1 MWLRMAHRIEISYK
15 EGFPDVPGEKLKS
28 RIKSDLG
35 LQIEKV
41 HVTEVYTV
49 DADLDRAILEILT
62 NEAFVDP
69 VIQRGILDQATNAE
83 GDWVVEVGYK
93 PGVTDNIGR
102 TAKEVIE
109 AMIGRG
115 FQEGEAVYNSRMY
128 FLKGQV
134 SEDDVHNI
142 AVDILANV
150 LINRYTIKHISQYRA
165 DGGMG
170 IAVPKVTITT
180 EPVVER
186 IDIGSMTIEELMR
199 MNRERT
205 WALSREELLAI
216 KDYYADP
223 SVVAARQKAGL
234 DARPT
239 DVEIEALAQTWSEHC
254 KHKIFNARIDY
265 EEDGNREVV
274 DSVFKTYVMGSTDE
288 IRKRKGRQDF
298 CLSVFKDNAG
308 VIKFNRRNNLAFK
321 VETHNTPS
329 ALDPYGGALTGIV
342 GVNRDPFGT
351 GKGAKLAFNT
361 DVFCFAG
368 PDHKGEIPP
377 RLLHPK
383 RVLEGVREGVEHG
396 GNKSGIPTVNGSLV
410 FDESYLGK
418 PLVFCGTCGIMPVT
432 IRGEASYLKRAN
444 VGDHIVMVGG
454 RIGKDGIHGA
464 TFSSEELS
472 EVSPT
477 SAVQIGDPITQKRM
491 TDFLLIARDRGLYSS
506 ITDNGAGGLSSSVGE
521 MAEDTNG
528 CVMHLER
535 APLKYH
541 GLSPWEILLSEAQ
554 ERMTVAVPP
563 EKLREFL
570 ELSRKMNVLSTVL
583 GEFTDSGRFHV
594 LYDGKTVGYLDMEFL
609 HNGLPRMNLKAKWE
623 RRIVEEDPLP
633 EPEDYAATLAAV
645 LGRWNVCSKEY
656 VVRQYDHEVQGSS
669 VIKPLVGKYN
679 DGPADAG
686 VVAPD
691 LGSRNGVVISHG
703 ICPKYSRF
711 DTYNMVAC
719 AIDEAIRNNI
729 ATGGSLKRM
738 ALLDNFC
745 WSDPVESERNP
756 EGAYK
761 LAQLVR
767 ANRAL
772 YDYTTL
778 FGTPCISG
786 KDSMKNDYMHN
797 DIKIS
802 VPQTVLVSCIS
813 VIDDVDATVSMD
825 MKNDGDLIVVVG
837 KTYAELGGSE
847 YFAQFGRYGN
857 MAPQVRGENARKTFR
872 SMEKAIKAGIIRSC
886 HDISDGGLAC
896 CLAESA
902 FAGDV
907 GVDVDLQNV
916 PCSGVYRDDML
927 LFSESASR
935 FVATIR
941 EADLEKFRK
950 LFKSVPYGIA
960 GRVRAG
966 KAFRVMGLKG
976 DIVIDTTIDYLKE
989 AWQEPFKKIFG

>member
-1 MWLRMAHRIEISYK
+1 MWLSMAHRIEISYK
-15 EGFPDVPGEKLKS
+15 EGLLDVPGEKLRR

-41 HVTEVYTV
+41 HVVEVYTV
-49 DADLDRAILEILT
+49 DADLEPEILT
-62 NEAFVDP
+62 ILSNEAFVDP
-69 VIQRGILDQATNAE
+69 VIQKGHLDTATDAE

-102 TAKEVIE
+102 TAKEVTE
-109 AMIGRG
+109 AMTGRE
-115 FQEGEAVYNSRMY
+115 FQDGEGVYNSRMY
-128 FLKGQV
+128 FLKG
-134 SEDDVHNI
+134 SITEDDVHNI

-150 LINRYTIKHISQYRA
+150 LINRYAIKPIAQYKA
-165 DGGMG
+165 EGGMG
-170 IAVPKVTITT
+170 IMVPKVALTS

-186 IDIGSMTIEELMR
+186 IDIGSMTIDELMV

-205 WALSREELLAI
+205 WALSRDELPVI
-216 KDYYADP
+216 KNYYADP
-223 SVVAARQKAGL
+223 SVAAARQTVGL
-234 DARPT
+234 DGRPT

-265 EEDGNREVV
+265 EEDGSVEVV
-274 DSVFKTYVMGSTDE
+274 DSVFKTYVMGSTDD
-288 IRKRKGRQDF
+288 IRRKKGKQDF

-321 VETHNTPS
+321 METHNTPS

-351 GKGAKLAFNT
+351 GKGAKLAFNM
-361 DVFCFAG
+361 DIFCFAA
-368 PDHKGEIPP
+368 PDHKGTIPP

-396 GNKSGIPTVNGSLV
+396 GNKSGIPTINGSLV
-410 FDESYLGK
+410 FDENYLGK

-506 ITDNGAGGLSSSVGE
+506 ITDNGAGGLSSSIGE

-528 CVMHLER
+528 CVMNLER

-563 EKLREFL
+563 DSLAEFL
-570 ELSRKMNVLSTVL
+570 KLSHKMNVISTVL

-594 LYDGKTVGYLDMEFL
+594 MYDGKTVGYLDMEFL

-623 RRIVEEDPLP
+623 RRIVDEEPLP
-633 EPEDYAATLAAV
+633 EPQDYAAAIASV

-656 VVRQYDHEVQGSS
+656 VVRQYDHEVQGAS
-669 VIKPLVGKYN
+669 VIKPLTGKYN

-691 LGSRNGVVISHG
+691 FESKNGVVVSHG

-745 WSDPVESERNP
+745 WSDPIESERNP

-797 DIKIS
+797 EIKIS
-802 VPQTVLVSCIS
+802 VPQTVLMSCIS
-813 VIDDVDATVSMD
+813 VIDDVTKTVTMD
-825 MKNDGDLIVVVG
+825 MKDDGDIIIVVG

-847 YFAQFGRYGN
+847 YFAQFDRFGN
-857 MAPQVRGENARKTFR
+857 IAPIVRGAQAKKTFQT
-872 SMEKAIKAGIIRSC
+872 MEKAIKAAIIRSC

-896 CLAESA
+896 ALAESA
-902 FAGDV
+902 FAGDI
-907 GVDVDLQNV
+907 GIDVDLNAV
-916 PCSGVYRDDML
+916 PCSGVFRDDML

-935 FVATIR
+935 FVATMR
-941 EADLEKFRK
+941 EKDLESFKK
-950 LFKSVPYGIA
+950 LFKSVPYGVI
-960 GRVRAG
+960 GKVKAG
-966 KAFRVMGLKG
+966 KNFRIKGLRG
-976 DIVIDTTIDYLKE
+976 EIIIDTDIDYLKN

>member
-1 MWLRMAHRIEISYK
+1 MAHRIEITYR
-15 EGFPDVPGEKLKS
+15 EGLLDVPGEKLRK

-35 LQIEKV
+35 LQIEKA
-41 HVTEVYTV
+41 HVVEVYTV
-49 DADLDRAILEILT
+49 DAGLSPEVLDLLS

-69 VIQRGILDQATNAE
+69 VIQKGLLDKPTDAD

-102 TAKEVIE
+102 TAKEVVE
-109 AMIGRG
+109 AMTGSE
-115 FQEGEAVYNSRMY
+115 FKDGEAVYNSKMY
-128 FLKGQV
+128 FLKG
-134 SEDDVHNI
+134 SITEDDVHNI

-150 LINRYTIKHISQYRA
+150 LINRYAIKHISQYKA

-170 IAVPKVTITT
+170 IFVPKVDITT

-186 IDIGSMTIEELMR
+186 IDIGSMTIDELML

-205 WALSREELLAI
+205 WALSRDELVAI
-216 KDYYADP
+216 KDYFADP
-223 SVVAARQKAGL
+223 ENMAARQAVGL

-265 EEDGNREVV
+265 EEDGHTEVV
-274 DSVFKTYVMGSTDE
+274 DSVFKTYVMGSTDQ
-288 IRKRKGRQDF
+288 IRRKKGKKDF

-308 VIKFNRRNNLAFK
+308 VIKFNRKNNLAFK
-321 VETHNTPS
+321 METHNTPS

-351 GKGAKLAFNT
+351 GKGAKLAFNM
-361 DVFCFAG
+361 DIFCFAN
-368 PDHKGEIPP
+368 PDHKGTIPP

-396 GNKSGIPTVNGSLV
+396 GNKSGIPTINGSLV
-410 FDESYLGK
+410 FDENYLGK

-432 IRGEASYLKRAN
+432 IRGEASYLKQAN
-444 VGDHIVMVGG
+444 VGDRIVMVGG

-528 CVMHLER
+528 CVMHLES

-563 EKLREFL
+563 DKVEEFL
-570 ELSRKMNVLSTVL
+570 ELSHRMNVLSTVL

-594 LYDGKTVGYLDMEFL
+594 LYDGKTVGYLDMDFL
-609 HNGLPRMNLKAKWE
+609 HNGLPKMHLKAKWE
-623 RRIVEEDPLP
+623 RTIVDEDPMP
-633 EPEDYAATLAAV
+633 EPPDYAQALASV

-669 VIKPLVGKYN
+669 VIKPLTGRNN
-679 DGPADAG
+679 DGPSDAG

-691 LGSRNGVVISHG
+691 LESKSGVVVSHG

-729 ATGGSLKRM
+729 ASGGSLKKM

-745 WSDPVESERNP
+745 WSDPIESERNP
-756 EGAYK
+756 EGPYK

-786 KDSMKNDYMHN
+786 KDSMKNDYIHN
-797 DIKIS
+797 EIKIS

-813 VIDDVDATVSMD
+813 VIDDITKTVTMD
-825 MKNDGDLIVVVG
+825 MKEDGDLIIAVG
-837 KTYAELGGSE
+837 KTYAELAGSE
-847 YFAQFGRYGN
+847 YFAQFGRVGN
-857 MAPQVRGENARKTFR
+857 IAPKVNGPQAKKTFQC
-872 SMEKAIKAGIIRSC
+872 MEKAIKSGIIRSC

-902 FAGDV
+902 FAGDI
-907 GVDVDLQNV
+907 GIDVDLNIV
-916 PCSGVYRDDML
+916 PTSGVYRDDML

-941 EADLEKFRK
+941 EKDLEQFQK
-950 LFKSVPYGIA
+950 LFKSVPYGVI
-960 GRVRAG
+960 GKVLAG
-966 KAFRVMGLKG
+966 KSFRIKGLRG
-976 DIVIDTTIDYLKE
+976 DVIIDTDINYLKE
-989 AWQEPFKKIFG
+989 AWQRPFKDMFG

>member
-1 MWLRMAHRIEISYK
+1 MAHRIEISCK
-15 EGFPDVPGEKLKS
+15 EGLRDVPGEKLKR

-35 LQIEKV
+35 VDIEEARV
-41 HVTEVYTV
+41 VDVYTIDASV
-49 DADLDRAILEILT
+49 DPHILT
-62 NEAFVDP
+62 ALKDDAFVDP
-69 VIQRGILDQATNAE
+69 VIHRGLLDEATVIDA
-83 GDWVVEVGYK
+83 DWVVEVGYK
-93 PGVTDNIGR
+93 PGVTDNVGR
-102 TAKEVIE
+102 TAKEVVE
-109 AMIGRG
+109 AMAGRP
-115 FQEGEAVYNSRMY
+115 FENGEAVYNSKMY
-128 FLKGQV
+128 FLSGELA
-134 SEDDVHNI
+134 EDDVHNI

-150 LINRYTIKHISQYRA
+150 LINRYTLKDMARYTA

-170 IAVPKVTITT
+170 VYVPKVAIAT
-180 EPVVER
+180 EPVVEH
-186 IDIGSMTIEELMR
+186 IDVVSMSIDDLMR
-199 MNRERT
+199 INRERT
-205 WALSREELLAI
+205 WALSRDELLRVQA
-216 KDYYADP
+216 YFADP
-223 SVVAARQKAGL
+223 SVISARQAAGC
-234 DARPT
+234 DGRPT

-265 EEDGNREVV
+265 EEDGRVETI
-274 DSVFKTYVMGSTDE
+274 DSIMKTYVKGSTEE
-288 IRKRKGRQDF
+288 IRRKKGRNDF

-308 VIKFNRRNNLAFK
+308 VIKFNRRHNLAFK

-351 GKGAKLAFNT
+351 GIGAKLAFNT
-361 DVFCFAG
+361 DVFCFAN
-368 PDHKGEIPP
+368 PDYHGEIPP

-410 FDESYLGK
+410 FDENYLGK

-432 IRGEASYLKRAN
+432 IRGKASYLKRAN

-491 TDFLLIARDRGLYSS
+491 TDFLLIARDKGLYSS

-521 MAEDTNG
+521 MATDTNG
-528 CVMHLER
+528 CIMHLER

-563 EKLREFL
+563 EKLAEFL
-570 ELSRKMNVLSTVL
+570 KLSHKMSVTSTVL
-583 GEFTDSGRFHV
+583 GEFTDTGRFHV

-609 HNGLPRMNLKAKWE
+609 HDGVPRMHLKAKWE
-623 RRIVEEDPLP
+623 RRIVDEEPLP
-633 EPEDYAATLAAV
+633 EPQDYAGVLASV
-645 LGRWNVCSKEY
+645 LRRWNVCSKEY

-669 VIKPLVGKYN
+669 VVKPLTGKYN
-679 DGPADAG
+679 DGPSDAG
-686 VVAPD
+686 VVCPD
-691 LGSRNGVVISHG
+691 FASNNGVVISHG

-745 WSDPVESERNP
+745 WSDPVLSEKNP
-756 EGAYK
+756 EGPYK

-797 DIKIS
+797 EIKIS

-813 VIDDVDATVSMD
+813 VIDYVEKVVTMD
-825 MKNDGDLIVVVG
+825 MKEEGDLIIVIG
-837 KTYAELGGSE
+837 KTYGELGGSE
-847 YFAQFGRYGN
+847 YFARFGRVGN
-857 MAPQVRGENARKTFR
+857 IAPRVRGPQAKKTFQCL
-872 SMEKAIKAGIIRSC
+872 EKAIKAGLIRSC

-902 FAGDV
+902 FAGDT
-907 GVDVDLQNV
+907 GIDIDLTAV
-916 PCSGVYRDDML
+916 PCSGVSRDDML

-935 FVATIR
+935 FVVTIH
-941 EADLEKFRK
+941 EKDLDA
-950 LFKSVPYGIA
+950 FKKTFPSIPCGVIGK
-960 GRVRAG
+960 VRAG
-966 KAFRVMGLKG
+966 DRFRIKGLG
-976 DIVIDTTIDYLKE
+976 GNTIIDTNIAYLKD
-989 AWQEPFKKIFG
+989 AWQAPFMEIFG

>member
-1 MWLRMAHRIEISYK
+1 M
-15 EGFPDVPGEKLKS
+15 
-28 RIKSDLG
+28 
-35 LQIEKV
+35 
-41 HVTEVYTV
+41 
-49 DADLDRAILEILT
+49 
-62 NEAFVDP
+62 
-69 VIQRGILDQATNAE
+69 
-83 GDWVVEVGYK
+83 
-93 PGVTDNIGR
+93 
-102 TAKEVIE
+102 
-109 AMIGRG
+109 
-115 FQEGEAVYNSRMY
+115 
-128 FLKGQV
+128 
-134 SEDDVHNI
+134 
-142 AVDILANV
+142 
-150 LINRYTIKHISQYRA
+150 
-165 DGGMG
+165 
-170 IAVPKVTITT
+170 
-180 EPVVER
+180 
-186 IDIGSMTIEELMR
+186 
-199 MNRERT
+199 
-205 WALSREELLAI
+205 
-216 KDYYADP
+216 
-223 SVVAARQKAGL
+223 AARQAVGL
-234 DARPT
+234 DGRPT
-239 DVEIEALAQTWSEHC
+239 DVEIEAIAQTWSEHC
-254 KHKIFNARIDY
+254 KHKIFNARIEY
-265 EEDGNREVV
+265 EDDGRVETI
-274 DSVFKTYVMGSTDE
+274 DSIFKTYVVGSTE
-288 IRKRKGRQDF
+288 AIRRKKGRNDL

-308 VIKFNRRNNLAFK
+308 VIKFNRRHNLAFK

-351 GKGAKLAFNT
+351 GKGARLVFNT
-361 DVFCFAG
+361 DVFCFAD
-368 PDHKGEIPP
+368 PDHKGGIPP

-410 FDESYLGK
+410 FDENYLGK

-432 IRGEASYLKRAN
+432 IRGEASYLKQAN

-521 MAEDTNG
+521 MATDTNG

-563 EKLREFL
+563 EKLAEFL
-570 ELSRKMNVLSTVL
+570 ELSRKMSVLSTVL

-594 LYDGKTVGYLDMEFL
+594 LYDGTTVGYLDMEFL
-609 HNGLPRMNLKAKWE
+609 HEGLPKMNLKAKWE
-623 RRIVEEDPLP
+623 RRMVDEEPLA
-633 EPEDYAATLAAV
+633 EPADYAETLASV
-645 LGRWNVCSKEY
+645 LRRWNVCSKEY

-669 VIKPLVGKYN
+669 VAKPLTGRHN

-686 VVAPD
+686 VVRPD
-691 LGSRNGVVISHG
+691 LTSANGAVISHG

-729 ATGGSLKRM
+729 AAGGSLKRM

-745 WSDPVESERNP
+745 WSDPVLSEKNP
-756 EGAYK
+756 EGPYK

-813 VIDDVDATVSMD
+813 VIDDVERVVTMD
-825 MKNDGDLIVVVG
+825 MKDPGDLIVVIG
-837 KTYAELGGSE
+837 TTYGEMGGSE
-847 YFAQFGRYGN
+847 YFARFGRVGN
-857 MAPQVRGENARKTFR
+857 IAPRVRGKEAKKTFQAL
-872 SMEKAIKAGIIRSC
+872 EKAIKAGLIRSC

-902 FAGDV
+902 FAGDR
-907 GVDVDLQNV
+907 GIEVDLTAV
-916 PCSGVYRDDML
+916 PTSGVHRDDIL

-935 FVATIR
+935 FVVTVR
-941 EADLEKFRK
+941 EGDLDA
-950 LFKSVPYGIA
+950 FK
-960 GRVRAG
+960 
-966 KAFRVMGLKG
+966 KAFKGVSHGVIGQVQAGDRFQVRGLG
-976 DIVIDTTIDYLKE
+976 GNAIIDTTIGYLKE
-989 AWQEPFKKIFG
+989 AWQAPFKEIFE

>member
-1 MWLRMAHRIEISYK
+1 MAHRIEISCK
-15 EGFPDVPGEKLKS
+15 EGLRDVPGEKLKR

-35 LQIEKV
+35 I
-41 HVTEVYTV
+41 HVDDARVVDVYTI
-49 DADLDRAILEILT
+49 DAAVEPHILT
-62 NEAFVDP
+62 ILTDDAFVDP
-69 VIQRGILDQATNAE
+69 VIHMGLLDEATPIIDAK
-83 GDWVVEVGYK
+83 WIVEVGYK
-93 PGVTDNIGR
+93 PGVTDNVGR
-102 TAKEVIE
+102 TAGEVVQ
-109 AMIGRG
+109 AMAGRP
-115 FQEGEAVYNSRMY
+115 FENGEAVYNSKMY
-128 FLKGQV
+128 FLTG
-134 SEDDVHNI
+134 SLTEGDVDRI

-150 LINRYTIKHISQYRA
+150 LINRYTLKNAASYSA
-165 DGGMG
+165 EGGMG
-170 IAVPKVTITT
+170 IYVPKVSITK
-180 EPVVER
+180 EPVVEY
-186 IDIGSMTIEELMR
+186 IDVVSMPIEELMLV
-199 MNRERT
+199 NRERT
-205 WALSREELLAI
+205 WALSRDELLAV
-216 KDYYADP
+216 KAHFAEP
-223 SVVAARQKAGL
+223 SVVSARQAAGL
-234 DARPT
+234 DHRPT
-239 DVEIEALAQTWSEHC
+239 DVEIEAIAQTWSEHC
-254 KHKIFNARIDY
+254 KHKIFNALIDY
-265 EEDGNREVV
+265 EEDGRVETI
-274 DSVFKTYVMGSTDE
+274 DSIFKTYVVGSTEE
-288 IRKRKGRQDF
+288 IRKRKGRNDF

-308 VIKFNRRNNLAFK
+308 VIKFNRRHNLAFK

-351 GKGAKLAFNT
+351 GMGAKLAFNT
-361 DVFCFAG
+361 DVFCFAN
-368 PDHKGEIPP
+368 PDYRGEIPP

-410 FDESYLGK
+410 FDENYLGK

-432 IRGEASYLKRAN
+432 IRGKASYLKQAN

-521 MAEDTNG
+521 MATDTNG
-528 CVMHLER
+528 CMMDLER

-563 EKLREFL
+563 DKLGEFF
-570 ELSRKMNVLSTVL
+570 ELSRKMSVISTDL
-583 GEFTDSGRFHV
+583 GEFTDTGRFHV
-594 LYDGKTVGYLDMEFL
+594 LYGGRTVGYLEMEFL
-609 HNGLPRMNLKAKWE
+609 HGGIPRMNLKAKWE
-623 RRIVEEDPLP
+623 RRIVDEEPLA
-633 EPEDYAATLAAV
+633 EPDDYAAALASV

-669 VIKPLVGKYN
+669 VVKPLTGRYN
-679 DGPADAG
+679 DGPANAG
-686 VVAPD
+686 VVCPD
-691 LGSRNGVVISHG
+691 LTSNNGVVISHG

-745 WSDPVESERNP
+745 WSDPVLSEKNP
-756 EGAYK
+756 EGPYK

-813 VIDDVDATVSMD
+813 VIEDVEKVVTMD
-825 MKNDGDLIVVVG
+825 MKDEGDLIIIIG

-847 YFAQFGRYGN
+847 YFAQFGRIGN
-857 MAPQVRGENARKTFR
+857 IAPRVRGKQAKKTFQ
-872 SMEKAIKAGIIRSC
+872 SLEKAIKTGLVRSC

-902 FAGDV
+902 FAGDR
-907 GVDVDLQNV
+907 GIEVDLGSV
-916 PCSGVYRDDML
+916 PSSGVFRDDML

-935 FVATIR
+935 FVVTIR
-941 EADLEKFRK
+941 EKDVEA
-950 LFKSVPYGIA
+950 FKQAFSTVPYGVI
-960 GRVRAG
+960 G
-966 KAFRVMGLKG
+966 KVQSTDSFRVKGLG
-976 DIVIDTTIDYLKE
+976 GTTIIDTTIGYLKK
-989 AWQEPFKKIFG
+989 AWQAPFKEEFE

>member
-1 MWLRMAHRIEISYK
+1 MAHRIEISCK
-15 EGFPDVPGEKLKS
+15 EGLLDVPGEKLRR
-28 RIKSDLG
+28 RIRSDLG
-35 LQIEKV
+35 IELQAARVADVFTIDA
-41 HVTEVYTV
+41 EV
-49 DADLDRAILEILT
+49 DDGILAVLKDD
-62 NEAFVDP
+62 AFVDP
-69 VIQRGILDQATNAE
+69 IIQNGIMGGATFFEA
-83 GDWVVEVGYK
+83 DWVVEVGYK
-93 PGVTDNIGR
+93 PGVTDNVGR

-109 AMIGRG
+109 AMAGKP
-115 FQEGEAVYNSRMY
+115 FENGEAVYNSRMY
-128 FLKGQV
+128 FLKGALT
-134 SEDDVHNI
+134 EDEVHRI
-142 AVDILANV
+142 AEGILANV
-150 LINRYTIKHISQYRA
+150 LINRYTVKDMGRYRA
-165 DGGMG
+165 EGGMG
-170 IAVPKVTITT
+170 VYVPKVTITA
-180 EPVVER
+180 EPVVEQ
-186 IDIGSMTIEELMR
+186 IDVVSMGIDELMR
-199 MNRERT
+199 INRERT
-205 WALSREELLAI
+205 WALSRDELQAVQA
-216 KDYYADP
+216 YYSDP
-223 SVVAARQKAGL
+223 AVVEARKAVGL
-234 DARPT
+234 DGRPT
-239 DVEIEALAQTWSEHC
+239 DVEIEAIAQTWSEHC
-254 KHKIFNARIDY
+254 KHKIFNALIDY
-265 EEDGNREVV
+265 EEDGVTQAV
-274 DSVFKTYVMGSTDE
+274 DSLFKTYIVGSTEE
-288 IRKRKGRQDF
+288 IRRKKGRNDL

-308 VIKFNRRNNLAFK
+308 VIKFDRRHNLAFK

-351 GKGAKLAFNT
+351 GKGAKLIFNT

-368 PDHKGEIPP
+368 PDFHGEIPP

-410 FDESYLGK
+410 FDENYLGK
-418 PLVFCGTCGIMPVT
+418 PLVFCGTCGIMPAR

-521 MAEDTNG
+521 MATDTNG

-563 EKLREFL
+563 GKLDGFL
-570 ELSRKMNVLSTVL
+570 KLSKKMNVSSTVL

-594 LYDGKTVGYLDMEFL
+594 LYDGRTVGYLSMDFL
-609 HNGLPRMNLKAKWE
+609 HEGLPKMHLKAKWE
-623 RRIVEEDPLP
+623 RRIVDEEPLA
-633 EPEDYAATLAAV
+633 EPSDYAGALASV
-645 LGRWNVCSKEY
+645 LRRWNVCSKEY

-669 VIKPLVGKYN
+669 ITKPLTGRYN
-679 DGPADAG
+679 DGPGNAG
-686 VVAPD
+686 VVRPD
-691 LGSRNGVVISHG
+691 LTCKGGVVISHG

-719 AIDEAIRNNI
+719 AIDEAIRNNM
-729 ATGGSLKRM
+729 ATGGSLKKM

-745 WSDPVESERNP
+745 WSDPVLSEKNP
-756 EGAYK
+756 EGPYK

-797 DIKIS
+797 EIKIS

-813 VIDDVDATVSMD
+813 VIDDVEKAVTMD
-825 MKNDGDLIVVVG
+825 MKDEGDLVIVIG
-837 KTYAELGGSE
+837 RTYGELGGSE
-847 YFAQFGRYGN
+847 YYSQFGRVGN
-857 MAPQVRGENARKTFR
+857 IAPRVRGPQAKKTFQR
-872 SMEKAIKAGIIRSC
+872 LEKAIRAGIIRSC

-902 FAGDV
+902 FAGDR
-907 GVDVDLQNV
+907 GIDVDLAQA
-916 PCSGVYRDDML
+916 PRSGVFRDDML

-935 FVATIR
+935 FVVTIKDR
-941 EADLEKFRK
+941 DLEAFEKTFR
-950 LFKSVPYGIA
+950 SVPFGVIGKVQA
-960 GRVRAG
+960 NDRFKVR
-966 KAFRVMGLKG
+966 GLNG
-976 DIVIDTTIDYLKE
+976 DTVIDTDINYLKS
-989 AWQEPFKKIFG
+989 AWQAPFKETFE

>member
-1 MWLRMAHRIEISYK
+1 MAHRIEISCR
-15 EGFPDVPGEKLKS
+15 EGLRDVPGEKLKR

-35 LQIEKV
+35 IEV
-41 HVTEVYTV
+41 EDARVVDVYTI
-49 DADLDRAILEILT
+49 DAALDPQILSILRDD
-62 NEAFVDP
+62 AFVDP
-69 VIQRGILDQATNAE
+69 VVHRGLLDEATPTDA
-83 GDWVVEVGYK
+83 DWIVEVGYK
-93 PGVTDNIGR
+93 PGVTDNVGR
-102 TAKEVIE
+102 TAKEVVE
-109 AMIGRG
+109 AMAGRA
-115 FQEGEAVYNSRMY
+115 FENGEAVYNSKMY
-128 FLKGQV
+128 FLKGKL
-134 SEDDVHNI
+134 SEDDVHRI

-150 LINRYTIKHISQYRA
+150 LINRYSLKNRSRY
-165 DGGMG
+165 DSEGGMG
-170 IAVPKVTITT
+170 IFVPRVDIAT
-180 EPVVER
+180 EPVVEH
-186 IDIGSMTIEELMR
+186 IDVVSLSIDELMR
-199 MNRERT
+199 INRERT
-205 WALSREELLAI
+205 WALSRDELLAV
-216 KDYYADP
+216 KAYFADP
-223 SVVAARQKAGL
+223 AVVAARQAVGL
-234 DARPT
+234 NGRPT
-239 DVEIEALAQTWSEHC
+239 DVEIEAIAQTWSEHC
-254 KHKIFNARIDY
+254 KHKIFNARIEY
-265 EEDGNREVV
+265 EDDGRIETI
-274 DSVFKTYVMGSTDE
+274 DSIFKTYVVGSTEE
-288 IRKRKGRQDF
+288 IRRKKGRNDF

-308 VIKFNRRNNLAFK
+308 VIKFNRRHNLAFK

-351 GKGAKLAFNT
+351 GKGARLVFNT
-361 DVFCFAG
+361 DVFCFAD
-368 PDHKGEIPP
+368 PDHKGGIPP

-410 FDESYLGK
+410 FDENYLGK

-521 MAEDTNG
+521 MATDTNG

-563 EKLREFL
+563 EKLAEFL
-570 ELSRKMNVLSTVL
+570 DLSRKMSVLSTVL

-594 LYDGKTVGYLDMEFL
+594 LYDGRTVGYLDMEFL
-609 HNGLPRMNLKAKWE
+609 HEGLPKMNLTAKWE
-623 RRIVEEDPLP
+623 RRMVDEEPLA
-633 EPEDYAATLAAV
+633 EPDDYAEVLASV
-645 LGRWNVCSKEY
+645 LRRWNVCSKEY

-669 VIKPLVGKYN
+669 VTKPLTGRYN

-686 VVAPD
+686 VVRPD
-691 LGSRNGVVISHG
+691 LASVNGVVISHG

-719 AIDEAIRNNI
+719 AIDEAIRNNM
-729 ATGGSLKRM
+729 AAGGSLKRM

-745 WSDPVESERNP
+745 WSDPVLSEKNP
-756 EGAYK
+756 EGPYK

-797 DIKIS
+797 EIKIS

-813 VIDDVDATVSMD
+813 VIDDVERVVTMD
-825 MKNDGDLIVVVG
+825 MKDPGDLVVVIG
-837 KTYAELGGSE
+837 TTYGEMGGSE
-847 YFAQFGRYGN
+847 YFARFGRVGN
-857 MAPQVRGENARKTFR
+857 IAPRVRGKQAKKTFQAL
-872 SMEKAIKAGIIRSC
+872 EKAIKAGLIRSC

-902 FAGDV
+902 FAGDR
-907 GVDVDLQNV
+907 GIEVDLTAV
-916 PCSGVYRDDML
+916 PTSGVHRDDIL

-935 FVATIR
+935 FVATVR
-941 EADLEKFRK
+941 EGDLDAFRK
-950 LFKSVPYGIA
+950 VFKGVSHAVIGKVQT
-960 GRVRAG
+960 GDRFQVR
-966 KAFRVMGLKG
+966 GLG
-976 DIVIDTTIDYLKE
+976 GNIIIDTTIAYLKE
-989 AWQEPFKKIFG
+989 AWQAPFKEIFE

>member
-1 MWLRMAHRIEISYK
+1 
-15 EGFPDVPGEKLKS
+15 
-28 RIKSDLG
+28 
-35 LQIEKV
+35 
-41 HVTEVYTV
+41 
-49 DADLDRAILEILT
+49 
-62 NEAFVDP
+62 
-69 VIQRGILDQATNAE
+69 
-83 GDWVVEVGYK
+83 
-93 PGVTDNIGR
+93 
-102 TAKEVIE
+102 
-109 AMIGRG
+109 
-115 FQEGEAVYNSRMY
+115 
-128 FLKGQV
+128 
-134 SEDDVHNI
+134 
-142 AVDILANV
+142 
-150 LINRYTIKHISQYRA
+150 
-165 DGGMG
+165 
-170 IAVPKVTITT
+170 
-180 EPVVER
+180 
-186 IDIGSMTIEELMR
+186 IGSMSIEDLMR
-199 MNRERT
+199 LNRERT
-205 WALSREELLAI
+205 WALSRDELLTI
-216 KDYYADP
+216 KAYYADP
-223 SVVAARQKAGL
+223 SIIASRERAGL
-234 DARPT
+234 DARPF

-254 KHKIFNARIDY
+254 KHKIFNARIEY
-265 EEDGNREVV
+265 EEDGSVETI
-274 DSVFKTYVMGSTDE
+274 DSLFKTYVVGSTEE
-288 IRKRKGRQDF
+288 IRRKKGRADF

-308 VIKFNRRNNLAFK
+308 VIKFNRKNNLAFK

-351 GKGAKLAFNT
+351 GMGARLAFNT
-361 DVFCFAG
+361 DVFCFAN
-368 PDHKGEIPP
+368 PNYHGEIPP

-396 GNKSGIPTVNGSLV
+396 CNKSGIPTINGSLV
-410 FDESYLGK
+410 FDENYLGK
-418 PLVFCGTCGIMPVT
+418 PLVFCGTCGIMPAM
-432 IRGEASYLKRAN
+432 IRGKASYLKRAN

-491 TDFLLIARDRGLYSS
+491 TDFLLIARDKGLYSS

-521 MAEDTNG
+521 MATDTNG
-528 CVMHLER
+528 CQVHLDR

-563 EKLREFL
+563 DQLAEFMA
-570 ELSRKMNVLSTVL
+570 LSSKMNVVSTVL
-583 GEFTDSGRFHV
+583 GEFTDSGIFHM
-594 LYDGKTVGYLDMEFL
+594 LYNGKTVCYIGMDFL
-609 HNGLPRMNLKAKWE
+609 HEGLPRMDLKAKWE
-623 RRIVEEDPLP
+623 RRIVDEEPLP
-633 EPEDYAATLAAV
+633 EPQDYADVLASI

-669 VIKPLVGKYN
+669 VVKPLTGKLN
-679 DGPADAG
+679 DGPSDAG

-691 LGSRNGVVISHG
+691 LTSNSGVVISHG
-703 ICPKYSRF
+703 ICPKYSFF

-729 ATGGSLKRM
+729 ASGGSLKKM

-745 WSDPVESERNP
+745 WSDPVESEKNP
-756 EGAYK
+756 EGPYK

-797 DIKIS
+797 EIKIS
-802 VPQTVLVSCIS
+802 VPQTLLVSCIS
-813 VIDDVDATVSMD
+813 VIDDTEQIATMD
-825 MKNDGDLIVVVG
+825 MKDEGDLIIVIG

-847 YFAQFGRYGN
+847 YFSQFDRKGN
-857 MAPQVRGENARKTFR
+857 IAPLVRGNQAKKTFQAV
-872 SMEKAIKAGIIRSC
+872 EKAIRAGIIKSC

-902 FAGDV
+902 FAGDT
-907 GVDVDLQNV
+907 GIEVDLKNV
-916 PCSGVYRDDML
+916 PTSGIYRDDML

-935 FVATIR
+935 FVATIH
-941 EADLEKFRK
+941 EKDLET
-950 LFKSVPYGIA
+950 FKKIFKASPYGII
-960 GRVRAG
+960 G
-966 KAFRVMGLKG
+966 KVKPGKNFRIKG
-976 DIVIDTTIDYLKE
+976 QSGTTIIDTTIDHLKA
-989 AWQEPFKKIFG
+989 AWQKPFKDTFG